1 MCEQEVSRLFSNLA
15 RRDEFIETM
24 ELSFG
29 RDRKLCY
36 SVVMQLKTLLP
47 IILITSSLSALAQ
60 DAGRVSIG
68 DFLLSRSPATA
79 PSTSVNYSYAS
90 EVNFDAAAGG
100 FSYQRLKLDVPL
112 SKPYH
117 LNSCNSIILSAAY
130 KATELDTDTFLGNM
144 DLHDLRINI
153 RWLYRQSGSKWSWMT
168 VISPGLA
175 TDGEGV
181 DMDDFS
187 LNGQVVF
194 RYRKSPRFAWIGGL
208 VFFHNSLETRIY
220 PGIGFQ
226 WKPTDDFQMTW
237 SGPSLKASWQPH
249 DDWLV
254 HANIGSAGGHWNVE
268 NSGGSFDV
276 KLRSYQAGV
285 GVERRLSEK
294 IWLGLWGG
302 ATFAND
308 LEIETASGKRLFNQD
323 ADMGWFVKLGVR
335 RIVW

>member
-1 MCEQEVSRLFSNLA
+1 MK
-15 RRDEFIETM
+15 TM

-29 RDRKLCY
+29 WDGELCY
-36 SVVMQLKTLLP
+36 SMGMRLKTLLP
-47 IILITSSLSALAQ
+47 IFLIASSLSALAQ

-79 PSTSVNYSYAS
+79 PSTRLNYSAAS
-90 EVNFDAAAGG
+90 EVDFDTAAGG

-112 SKPYH
+112 SKPFY
-117 LNSCNSIILSAAY
+117 LNSCNTIILSAAY
-130 KATELDTDTFLGNM
+130 EFTELDTDTVLGNM
-144 DLHDLRINI
+144 DLHDFRLDI

-168 VISPGLA
+168 VISPGLS
-175 TDGEGV
+175 TDGDGV

-187 LNGQVVF
+187 LNGQVVL
-194 RYRKSPRFAWIGGL
+194 RYRKSTRFAWIGGL
-208 VFFHNSLETRIY
+208 VFSHNSMETQIY

-249 DDWLV
+249 DDWLI
-254 HANIGSAGGHWNVE
+254 HANVASVGGHWNVK
-268 NSGGSFDV
+268 NGGGDFDV

-285 GVERRLSEK
+285 GVERRLSDK

-302 ATFAND
+302 ATFGND
-308 LEIETASGKRLFNQD
+308 LEIETASGNRLFNQG
-323 ADMGWFVKLGVR
+323 ADMGWLVKLGIR
-335 RIVW
+335 KILW